1 MKSSI
6 YAGIDIAKHSLQ
18 ICCRE
23 LSLEQSVAYQAQALK
38 ALIKQL
44 KKRRSK
50 VHVICEATGG
60 LEALLVQSLGA
71 AKIKFSVLNPRQVRD
86 FARAQNLLAKT
97 DKLDAAILADFGR
110 RMQPAPT
117 PAPHRLTQ
125 QLGALVARRQE
136 LLDFCVAEQNRLGQ
150 STQRWVRQQQLVL
163 LGQLRAHL
171 CQLDQRIKALV
182 QATPWLKARFNRL
195 TQTKG
200 IGSVT
205 AVTLLATMPELGT
218 LSAGKAAYLLG
229 VAPLNCDS
237 GTWRGQRRIYGGRR
251 SARSALYMAAL
262 SGSRFN
268 HVLSAFYQ
276 RLRANG
282 KPPKLALVA
291 VMRKLIIYL
300 NACLESLPTPAS

>member
-23 LSLEQSVAYQAQALK
+23 LSLEQSVAYQAQELN

-71 AKIKFSVLNPRQVRD
+71 AKIKCSVLNPRQVRD

-110 RMQPAPT
+110 RMQPPPT
-117 PAPHRLTQ
+117 PAPHRLIQ
-125 QLGALVARRQE
+125 QLAALVARRQE
-136 LLDFCVAEQNRLGQ
+136 LLDFCVAEQNRLDQ
-150 STQRWVRQQQLVL
+150 ATQRWVRQQHLVL

-171 CQLDQRIKALV
+171 CQLDQRINTLV
-182 QATPWLKARFNRL
+182 HSTSWLKARFERL
-195 TQTKG
+195 IQTQG

-218 LSAGKAAYLLG
+218 LSPAKAAYLLG

-237 GTWRGQRRIYGGRR
+237 GLWRGKRKIYGGRR

-262 SGSRFN
+262 SASRFN
-268 HVLSAFYQ
+268 HVLSLFYQ

-300 NACLESLPTPAS
+300 NACLNSLPVPAN